1 MGDADTTSTGPQA
14 ATAVTTDAHGH
25 GHGHDHGHE
34 NGHGA
39 PVHRGVRQEKLP
51 PADEAV
57 EVAPGVLC
65 VQLTIA
71 MPGLGHVNCYVMED
85 ERGLTLVD
93 PGLPGRKPWEELV
106 QRLRRAGLDI
116 ARVHTVIV
124 THSHPDH
131 FGAAGHIRRLTG
143 AEVITHA
150 DFKTFYDPNEEDD
163 EHKELADPRDLDTW
177 AAARERVAKARAWLH
192 GAAGERGRDVVE
204 GVGNQLRQW
213 RRWNGPT
220 PWGGPHPRPPRKM
233 QLSYAV
239 NQLSGGAYFRPPK
252 PSARVVDGQILPS
265 AVASGWRCT
274 PPVTRWTTCA
284 CSIRRRGRS
293 SPATTCCPPSRRI
306 RAWCA
311 ADPLKLYFDSL
322 ERMVDLHDIRTVLPA
337 HGLPFDNLAERCR
350 DIQAH
355 HHERLELLRTAG
367 ADLGLATVEE
377 YSQRLFD
384 PSPGARWPIRD
395 LRPPGAPGP
404 GRPGGAQRGAR
415 PAVALPAGG
424 LTARDGGSRT
434 ATATHRRGPSN
445 THIRSPMVTSAG
457 SASSSMASWC
467 SSSKRP
473 PRSLRAGR
481 ACSTMAQATALLTW
495 PMMSRSVR
503 RTGNR
508 WRWAPSP
515 GGTVGAAGPGAS
527 GPGAAAAGASS
538 PSTSFERTRRP
549 PVEGPY
555 TARKPSSSRVGR
567 PRWGSSCTHNDAA
580 STRPPPAPRI
590 AVRRSAHEAPMPE
603 HQVRSDTSSRSD
615 GQRRTSITVRR
626 TTQAPGLAMPLS

>member
-14 ATAVTTDAHGH
+14 AATAVTTDAHGH
-25 GHGHDHGHE
+25 GHDHGHGHE

-252 PSARVVDGQILPS
+252 PSARVVDGQILPLGGREWV
-265 AVASGWRCT
+265 AVHTPGHTVDHLCLLDPAAGTCISGDHVLPTIT
-274 PPVTRWTTCA
+274 PHISGLVR
-284 CSIRRRGRS
+284 
-293 SPATTCCPPSRRI
+293 
-306 RAWCA
+306 A
-311 ADPLKLYFDSL
+311 ADPRKLYFDSL
-322 ERMVDLHDIRTVLPA
+322 
-337 HGLPFDNLAERCR
+337 
-350 DIQAH
+350 
-355 HHERLELLRTAG
+355 
-367 ADLGLATVEE
+367 
-377 YSQRLFD
+377 
-384 PSPGARWPIRD
+384 
-395 LRPPGAPGP
+395 
-404 GRPGGAQRGAR
+404 
-415 PAVALPAGG
+415 
-424 LTARDGGSRT
+424 
-434 ATATHRRGPSN
+434 
-445 THIRSPMVTSAG
+445 
-457 SASSSMASWC
+457 
-467 SSSKRP
+467 
-473 PRSLRAGR
+473 
-481 ACSTMAQATALLTW
+481 
-495 PMMSRSVR
+495 
-503 RTGNR
+503 
-508 WRWAPSP
+508 
-515 GGTVGAAGPGAS
+515 
-527 GPGAAAAGASS
+527 
-538 PSTSFERTRRP
+538 
-549 PVEGPY
+549 
-555 TARKPSSSRVGR
+555 
-567 PRWGSSCTHNDAA
+567 
-580 STRPPPAPRI
+580 
-590 AVRRSAHEAPMPE
+590 
-603 HQVRSDTSSRSD
+603 
-615 GQRRTSITVRR
+615 
-626 TTQAPGLAMPLS
+626 